1 VCYKFLIKARV
12 LNKRVQKELEAL
24 GKEALAE
31 VQRTVELMN
40 KAGTFAFGMPHVRKL
55 QNPLWEIR
63 VSDRQ
68 GIARAVFASV
78 IRDEIVILHAF
89 RKKTQQTPQQA
100 IDLALIVI

>member
-1 VCYKFLIKARV
+1 MKARV
-12 LNKRVQKELEAL
+12 LSKRVQKELEEL

-31 VQRTVELMN
+31 IQHTVELMS
-40 KAGTFAFGMPHVRKL
+40 KAGTFAIGMPHVRKL

-78 IRDEIVILHAF
+78 IKGEIVILHTF

-100 IDLALIVI
+100 IDLALKRLKEAKT